1 MKKLIV
7 SIAAFAAMFS
17 LHADFKKP
25 TRTVEIG
32 VDAEAGMSN
41 SYLGIKDI
49 FKENLVIDLN
59 EIAEAMNGNGLTFD
73 LFAKSSFYI
82 NVQGEHKRFSF
93 FTNVESSGYANLPQ
107 EFFDLLAE
115 GFKTGTNKT
124 MTLQAYGDMFLETGI
139 SYYRK
144 WDKFAFSVAP
154 SYVVPV
160 FYMEDIQADV
170 SYKVLENGYI
180 GVNADAPVA
189 IYSAFDLK
197 PFIDNEGEKDEAL
210 RNIGQIMKNGG
221 IDLSLSVEKKI
232 LRTLDATLY
241 TRIPVIPGKLTHKA
255 SARYWAYAYENNL
268 LGILDDTEDRD
279 YDWGHDDFTYSSASL
294 NVFRPFR
301 LGVEGLWR
309 PFGNWSYFKFGIGM
323 AARNPY
329 SGNAIIYPEGELSAD
344 FRILNILG
352 FNFGAFYKNRVW
364 TQKVGLTLNCHIL
377 EIDAFAGFRCADLSR
392 SFNATGAAAGVS
404 VKMGW

>member
-1 MKKLIV
+1 MFLCSKFLIYFNSDTISVLPFDCLDNIKIKSIRFTNSFCFFERSVLWYQKHALFSYLIV
-7 SIAAFAAMFS
+7 
-17 LHADFKKP
+17 
-25 TRTVEIG
+25 T
-32 VDAEAGMSN
+32 
-41 SYLGIKDI
+41 
-49 FKENLVIDLN
+49 
-59 EIAEAMNGNGLTFD
+59 
-73 LFAKSSFYI
+73 SFI
-82 NVQGEHKRFSF
+82 N
-93 FTNVESSGYANLPQ
+93 P
-107 EFFDLLAE
+107 
-115 GFKTGTNKT
+115 
-124 MTLQAYGDMFLETGI
+124 I
-139 SYYRK
+139 YRRR
-144 WDKFAFSVAP
+144 
-154 SYVVPV
+154 
-160 FYMEDIQADV
+160 E
-170 SYKVLENGYI
+170 ENGT
-180 GVNADAPVA
+180 
-189 IYSAFDLK
+189 
-197 PFIDNEGEKDEAL
+197 
-210 RNIGQIMKNGG
+210 
-221 IDLSLSVEKKI
+221 SL
-232 LRTLDATLY
+232 
-241 TRIPVIPGKLTHKA
+241 VIPGKLTHKA

>member
-1 MKKLIV
+1 
-7 SIAAFAAMFS
+7 
-17 LHADFKKP
+17 
-25 TRTVEIG
+25 
-32 VDAEAGMSN
+32 
-41 SYLGIKDI
+41 
-49 FKENLVIDLN
+49 
-59 EIAEAMNGNGLTFD
+59 
-73 LFAKSSFYI
+73 
-82 NVQGEHKRFSF
+82 
-93 FTNVESSGYANLPQ
+93 
-107 EFFDLLAE
+107 
-115 GFKTGTNKT
+115 

-144 WDKFAFSVAP
+144 WDNFAFSVAP